1 MRMHAIW
8 VALLAAISVFGQS
21 PAMTNDDVIKLA
33 KSGLSEQFV
42 TDLIDKQG
50 SRLNSDV
57 SGLIQLKQGGVDERI
72 VSAVV
77 KKVPAGEALNTDSVL
92 RLAKAGFSDTFLTD
106 LLGRRQGSFSTDA
119 SRIVELKQAGISERV
134 LSLMVSQAATRELAR
149 GTELRV
155 RLIDSIDSETNRV
168 GQDFDASLDEPITI
182 GNDVVAQKGA
192 RAVVRLV
199 DSQESGK
206 LKGRT
211 ALTLQLRSVVIDG
224 KTVEINSSD
233 VSQESG
239 SRGARTAKSAAAVG
253 AIGAIIGGIAGG
265 GKGAAIGA
273 AAGAG
278 AGAGAQV
285 LLDPQR
291 VRVPSETVL
300 TFVTERPTRF

>member
-1 MRMHAIW
+1 MRFHFPM
-8 VALLAAISVFGQS
+8 VAVLAAASVFGQNTT
-21 PAMTNDDVIKLA
+21 MTSDDVIKLA

-42 TDLIDKQG
+42 TDLIDAQG
-50 SRLNSDV
+50 SRLSADV
-57 SGLIQLKQGGVDERI
+57 SSLIQMKEGGANERI
-72 VSAVV
+72 IGAVV
-77 KKVPAGEALNTDSVL
+77 KKAPAGEALNTDSVL
-92 RLAKAGFSDTFLTD
+92 RLVKANFSDTFIID

-119 SRIVELKQAGISERV
+119 SRIVELKQAGVSERL
-134 LSLMVSQAATRELAR
+134 LSMMVKQAATRELAR

-155 RLIDSIDSETNRV
+155 RMIDSIDSETNRV

-182 GNDVVAQKGA
+182 GNDVVAAKGS

-199 DSQESGK
+199 DAQDSGK

-211 ALTLQLRSVVIDG
+211 SLTLQLRSVVIDG
-224 KTVEINSSD
+224 KTVEINTSD
-233 VSQESG
+233 VSQQSG

-253 AIGAIIGGIAGG
+253 AVGAIIGGIAGG

-285 LLDPQR
+285 LLDPQK
-291 VRVPSETVL
+291 VKVPSETVL
-300 TFVTERPTRF
+300 TFVTDRPARF